1 MRYRGVLVAGPRDF
15 VTSSGWKV
23 CEDGTLLVVAWS
35 APHASMP
42 EVKGTVRAHLE
53 IGGWVVRPRRGADAS
68 APVDADGCE
77 CTYLMRADFKGSIPT
92 MVTRQVAAQQSAIVI
107 KLRAAL
113 GKRYKGPAGEAA
125 LAADRAKPLVNLDE
139 EVADEAAKAA
149 AAVGEVAPPATTA

>member
-53 IGGWVVRPRRGADAS
+53 IGGWVVRPRGGAAG
-68 APVDADGCE
+68 DADGCD
-77 CTYLMRADFKGSIPT
+77 CVYLMRADFKGSIPS
-92 MVTRQVAAQQSAIVI
+92 MVTRQVAAQQGGIVG
-107 KLRAAL
+107 KLRVAL
-113 GKRYKGPAGEAA
+113 DKRYKNAAAA
-125 LAADRAKPLVNLDE
+125 LAADKAKPLVNLDE
-139 EVADEAAKAA
+139 EVADEAEKAKADA
-149 AAVGEVAPPATTA
+149 GEASSAGDKAE